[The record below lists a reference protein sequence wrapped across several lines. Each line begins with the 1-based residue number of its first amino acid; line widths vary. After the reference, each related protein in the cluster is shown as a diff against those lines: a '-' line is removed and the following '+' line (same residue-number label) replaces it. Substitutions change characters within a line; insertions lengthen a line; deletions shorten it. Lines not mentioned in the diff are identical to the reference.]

1 MYIQVCAE
9 IYIGD
14 RKYRSKMKTETRG
27 KDMNRESVERI
38 VEAVGGKE
46 NISAATH
53 CVTRLRLVLK
63 DEDKVNQRML
73 DEHELVKGSFSTNGQ
88 FQVVIGQGTVDKVY
102 KEMVTLTGIG
112 ELSKEEVKN
121 EAAKNLNPLQRAIK
135 TLADIFIPILPA
147 IVTAGLLMGINNV
160 LTGAGIFTMINQS

>member
-1 MYIQVCAE
+1 
-9 IYIGD
+9 
-14 RKYRSKMKTETRG
+14 MKAETRG

-63 DEDKVNQRML
+63 DEGKVNQRML

-102 KEMVTLTGIG
+102 KEMVALTGIG

>member
-1 MYIQVCAE
+1 M
-9 IYIGD
+9 GD
-14 RKYRSKMKTETRG
+14 RRYRSKMKAETRG

-63 DEDKVNQRML
+63 DEGKVNQRML

-102 KEMVTLTGIG
+102 KEMVALTGIG

>member
-1 MYIQVCAE
+1 
-9 IYIGD
+9 
-14 RKYRSKMKTETRG
+14 
-27 KDMNRESVERI
+27 MNRESVERI

-63 DEDKVNQRML
+63 DEGKVNQRML

-102 KEMVTLTGIG
+102 KEMVALTGIG
-112 ELSKEEVKN
+112 RSGSAALDLAYLACGRHEIFFELCLKPWDYAAGSLIVQ
-121 EAAKNLNPLQRAIK
+121 EAGGKVMMPL
-135 TLADIFIPILPA
+135 
-147 IVTAGLLMGINNV
+147 AGEKL
-160 LTGAGIFTMINQS
+160 

>member
-1 MYIQVCAE
+1 
-9 IYIGD
+9 
-14 RKYRSKMKTETRG
+14 
-27 KDMNRESVERI
+27 MNRESVERI

-63 DEDKVNQRML
+63 DEGKVNQRML

-121 EAAKNLNPLQRAIK
+121 EAAKNLNPL
-135 TLADIFIPILPA
+135 
-147 IVTAGLLMGINNV
+147 
-160 LTGAGIFTMINQS
+160 

>member
-1 MYIQVCAE
+1 
-9 IYIGD
+9 
-14 RKYRSKMKTETRG
+14 
-27 KDMNRESVERI
+27 MNRESVERI

-63 DEDKVNQRML
+63 DEGKVNQRML

-160 LTGAGIFTMINQS
+160 LTGAGIF